1 MPKRLNPDDQ
11 PLRLYIL
18 DFGLFKVYA
27 GNRTIAIC
35 GYLIETKTGRRVL
48 VDTGFPAKYVHDAAK
63 ASDEDRL
70 YEFGEVREL
79 TAENLPSAQLGKIGL
94 TTMDVDCLIITH
106 THIDHVGG
114 IAEFP
119 EAMLVIGAAER
130 ALPKPLYW
138 GSIQPMDW
146 PDVDTITV
154 SRHLDLCNGI
164 SIISTPGHSP
174 GHLSVLV
181 TLPRTG
187 PVLLTADA
195 ISRPSEVDERF
206 AGSWNQQLAIKSA
219 DRILKMATE
228 LGAFVIYGHSPEQWP
243 QLRKAPLF
251 YD

>member
-1 MPKRLNPDDQ
+1 MPRNLDSDDQ

-18 DFGLFKVYA
+18 DFGLFRVYA

-35 GYLIETKTGRRVL
+35 GYLIETRLGCRIL

-70 YEFGEVREL
+70 YEFGEMREL

-94 TTMDVDCLIITH
+94 RTNDVDCLIITH
-106 THIDHVGG
+106 SHIDHVGG

-119 EAMLVIGAAER
+119 EAKLVIGAAER

-146 PDVDTITV
+146 PDMETLTV
-154 SRHLDLCNGI
+154 SGDLELCNGLR
-164 SIISTPGHSP
+164 IISTPGHSP
-174 GHLSVLV
+174 GHLSILV
-181 TLPRTG
+181 TLSNTG

-206 AGSWNQQLAIKSA
+206 ASSWDPELAIKSA

-228 LGAFVIYGHSPEQWP
+228 FGAFVIYGHSPQQWP